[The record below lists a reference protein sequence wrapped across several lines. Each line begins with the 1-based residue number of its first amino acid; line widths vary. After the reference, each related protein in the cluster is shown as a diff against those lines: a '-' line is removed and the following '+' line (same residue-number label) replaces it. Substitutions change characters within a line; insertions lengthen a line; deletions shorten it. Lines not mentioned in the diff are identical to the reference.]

1 MTLSELNFPEITF
14 DLSSDTLSRLEPEE
28 FDDLLY
34 ETLSE
39 QRFDVYAQDA
49 SDFFAE
55 IYGDP
60 HFVIQKGDSLLCFD
74 QYGADQDNL
83 TIIDDKENGLV
94 LSGKILKTK
103 RKRLRVI

>member
-1 MTLSELNFPEITF
+1 MSF
-14 DLSSDTLSRLEPEE
+14 SDTLSRLEPEE

-39 QRFDVYAQDA
+39 QRFDAYDS

-60 HFVIQKGDSLLCFD
+60 HFVVQKGENLLCFD
-74 QYGADQDNL
+74 QYGEDGEILNLLEDN
-83 TIIDDKENGLV
+83 ENKFLF
-94 LSGKILKTK
+94 SGKILKTK
-103 RKRLRVI
+103 RIRGQIIEN